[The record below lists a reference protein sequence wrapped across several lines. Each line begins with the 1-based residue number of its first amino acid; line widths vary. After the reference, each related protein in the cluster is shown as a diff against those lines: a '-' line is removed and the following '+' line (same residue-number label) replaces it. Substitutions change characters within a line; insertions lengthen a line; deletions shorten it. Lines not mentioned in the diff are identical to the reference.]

1 MRTALRP
8 LAAFELLLVA
18 PAALFITALMIRS
31 FLPEQYEPAR
41 TAARI
46 VALYASST
54 HIGLWLLMMALPFIV
69 LVVGCIAL
77 VRAWRADAALR
88 QAAHQVVAAVRAHL
102 AALFIACATSAA
114 FVILAMVWMHVA
126 TD

>member
-1 MRTALRP
+1 MKTILRP

-18 PAALFITALMIRS
+18 PAALFLTALMVRS
-31 FLPEQYEPAR
+31 FQPEQYEPAR

-54 HIGLWLLMMALPFIV
+54 HIGLWLLMMALPFVV
-69 LVVGCIAL
+69 LVVGCVAL
-77 VRAWRADAALR
+77 ASAWRTDSALR
-88 QAAHQVVAAVRAHL
+88 QAAHNVVAAVRAHL

-114 FVILAMVWMHVA
+114 FVILAIVWMHVA